1 MNKKQMIGIGMAF
14 VLFLSMTGCGK
25 NSGIPKLKKPVSESV
40 QSVKAEKKSIIE
52 EQVVMGDVTSH
63 YAGCHYTEDKQKVE
77 YFVTYGEH
85 VTKGQVLAKADCSEY
100 EAQLEDMNNQLQQ
113 EKEQTSY
120 EKKHIELEIKQ
131 KKLDQK
137 KAEQREQQKKKAAQ
151 QKKEE
156 QKKEEEKKQEEE
168 AESVENTDAE
178 QSTEQETTEEKEEQQ
193 ENTEEEQESAQAIRA
208 DIRRM
213 ETDLEYKKQLS
224 DIHISKYNKE
234 IAAMKE
240 KISENTLTADVDG
253 YVAYIAFKE
262 EALAM
267 ENIVMI
273 ADTENLYVEL
283 QEELSEP
290 TQKAMTRVYTTY
302 LGKEVELKE
311 QPYSESEQR
320 LAARNSMVL
329 KPRFSVENKKMVLG
343 DYLDVHIVIGES
355 SNTVAVPTTCL
366 YTSDEKQYVYK
377 VVNGKKEKCFV
388 ETGITNGTD
397 VEITSGVEEGDDIFY
412 PIGEKIKYTETETV
426 KKGEI
431 SLWKQ
436 TSVLKL
442 GYPRELEITTGVD
455 EAKLT
460 YATDKRQVEKGDVL
474 ATVQVDTGQADVEE
488 LNSQIDS
495 LERQYKEQ
503 KKTGEEAVRQL
514 KKQGEEQAVALAI
527 AKLKLQHNEAIYTL
541 QKKALSAELERL
553 KKKTGTVT
561 IVASCSGNYE
571 SEFSSDSEHT
581 ILRADHL
588 LGTLTD
594 QTMPYY
600 QSDNMRNVFHY
611 GDHVSVETDNGDT
624 YEGEVV
630 GAYPAGNQEVNFVG
644 EDDNVTYYM
653 MDPIKQ
659 QTMAYIQL
667 KDETAEVSSG
677 KASVTSNAISNVIAL
692 PGEEVKREEN
702 VGEYVWILKDGKPYK
717 QYIVTLRNTDSECWV
732 IRGLSE
738 GDVILKG
745 VE

>member
-1 MNKKQMIGIGMAF
+1 MNKKQMISMGMTFA
-14 VLFLSMTGCGK
+14 LLLGMTGCGK

-137 KAEQREQQKKKAAQ
+137 KAEQLEQQKKKAAQ

-193 ENTEEEQESAQAIRA
+193 ENTEEEQESAQAIQA

-355 SNTVAVPTTCL
+355 SNTVAVPATCL

-514 KKQGEEQAVALAI
+514 KKQREEQAVALAI
-527 AKLKLQHNEAIYTL
+527 AKLELQHNEAIYTL
-541 QKKALSAELERL
+541 QKKALSVELERL

-692 PGEEVKREEN
+692 PEEEVKREEN

-738 GDVILKG
+738 GDVVLKG

>member
-1 MNKKQMIGIGMAF
+1 MNKKQMISMGMTF
-14 VLFLSMTGCGK
+14 VLLLGMTGCGK

-77 YFVTYGEH
+77 YLVTYGEH

-100 EAQLEDMNNQLQQ
+100 EAQLKDMNNQLQQ

-120 EKKHIELEIKQ
+120 EKKHIELEIRQ

-137 KAEQREQQKKKAAQ
+137 KAEQLEQQKKKAAQ

-156 QKKEEEKKQEEE
+156 QKKEEEKKQEE

-193 ENTEEEQESAQAIRA
+193 ENTEEEQESAQAIQA

-240 KISENTLTADVDG
+240 KIAENTLTADVDG

-302 LGKEVELKE
+302 LGEEVELKE
-311 QPYSESEQR
+311 LPYSESEQR

-495 LERQYKEQ
+495 LERQYKKQ

-527 AKLKLQHNEAIYTL
+527 AKLELQHNEAIYTL

-561 IVASCSGNYE
+561 IVAPCSGNYE

-600 QSDNMRNVFHY
+600 QSDNRKNVFHY
-611 GDHVSVETDNGDT
+611 GDRVSVETDNGDT

-630 GAYPAGNQEVNFVG
+630 GAYPAGNQEVNIVG

-677 KASVTSNAISNVIAL
+677 KASVTSNAISNVIVL

-717 QYIVTLRNTDSECWV
+717 QYVVTLRNTDSECWV

>member
-1 MNKKQMIGIGMAF
+1 MNKKQMISMGMTF
-14 VLFLSMTGCGK
+14 VLLLGMTGCGK

-63 YAGCHYTEDKQKVE
+63 YAGCYYTEDKQKVE
-77 YFVTYGEH
+77 YLVTYGEH

-137 KAEQREQQKKKAAQ
+137 KAEQLEQQKKKAAQ

-193 ENTEEEQESAQAIRA
+193 DNTEEEQESAQAIQA

-253 YVAYIAFKE
+253 YVTYIAFKE

-302 LGKEVELKE
+302 LGEEVELKE
-311 QPYSESEQR
+311 LPYSESEQR

-527 AKLKLQHNEAIYTL
+527 AKLELQHNEAIYTL

-611 GDHVSVETDNGDT
+611 GDHVSVEIDNGDT

-677 KASVTSNAISNVIAL
+677 KASVTSNAISNVIVL
-692 PGEEVKREEN
+692 PEEEIEREEN

>member
-1 MNKKQMIGIGMAF
+1 MNKKQMISMGMTF
-14 VLFLSMTGCGK
+14 VLLLGMNGCGK
-25 NSGIPKLKKPVSESV
+25 NSEIPKLKKPVSESV

-137 KAEQREQQKKKAAQ
+137 KAEQLEQQKKKAAQ

-193 ENTEEEQESAQAIRA
+193 ENTEEEQESAQAIQA

-302 LGKEVELKE
+302 LGEEVELKE
-311 QPYSESEQR
+311 LPYSESEQR

-514 KKQGEEQAVALAI
+514 KKQREEQAVALAI
-527 AKLKLQHNEAIYTL
+527 AKLELQHNEAIYTL
-541 QKKALSAELERL
+541 QKKALSVELERL

-692 PGEEVKREEN
+692 PEEEVKREEN

-738 GDVILKG
+738 GDVVLKG

>member
-1 MNKKQMIGIGMAF
+1 MNKKQMISMGMTFA
-14 VLFLSMTGCGK
+14 LLLGMNGCGK
-25 NSGIPKLKKPVSESV
+25 NSEIPKLKKPVSESV

-137 KAEQREQQKKKAAQ
+137 KAEQLEQQKKKAAQ

-193 ENTEEEQESAQAIRA
+193 ENTEEEQESAQAIQA

-302 LGKEVELKE
+302 LGEEVELKE
-311 QPYSESEQR
+311 LPYSESEQR

-343 DYLDVHIVIGES
+343 DYLDVHIVMGES

-527 AKLKLQHNEAIYTL
+527 AKLELQHNEAIYTL

-611 GDHVSVETDNGDT
+611 GDRVSVETDNGDT

>member
-1 MNKKQMIGIGMAF
+1 MNKKQMISMGMTFA
-14 VLFLSMTGCGK
+14 LLLGMTGCGK
-25 NSGIPKLKKPVSESV
+25 NSEIPKLKKPVSESV

-137 KAEQREQQKKKAAQ
+137 KAEQLEQQKKKAAQ
-151 QKKEE
+151 RKKEE

-193 ENTEEEQESAQAIRA
+193 ETTEEEQESAQAIRA

-273 ADTENLYVEL
+273 ADTEKLYVEL

-302 LGKEVELKE
+302 LGEEVELKE

-514 KKQGEEQAVALAI
+514 KKQREEQAVALAI
-527 AKLKLQHNEAIYTL
+527 AKLELQHNEAIYTL
-541 QKKALSAELERL
+541 QKKALSVELERL

-692 PGEEVKREEN
+692 PEEEVKREEN

-738 GDVILKG
+738 GDVVLKG

>member
-1 MNKKQMIGIGMAF
+1 MNKKQMISMGMTFA
-14 VLFLSMTGCGK
+14 LLLGMIGCGK
-25 NSGIPKLKKPVSESV
+25 NSEIPKLKKPVSESV

-137 KAEQREQQKKKAAQ
+137 KAEQLEQQKKKAAQ

-273 ADTENLYVEL
+273 ADTEKLYVEL

-302 LGKEVELKE
+302 LGEEVELKE

-527 AKLKLQHNEAIYTL
+527 AKLELQHNEAIYTL
-541 QKKALSAELERL
+541 QKKALSVELERL

>member
-1 MNKKQMIGIGMAF
+1 MNKKQMISMGMTF
-14 VLFLSMTGCGK
+14 VLLLGMTGCGK

-77 YFVTYGEH
+77 YLVTYGEH

-120 EKKHIELEIKQ
+120 EKKHIELEIRQ

-137 KAEQREQQKKKAAQ
+137 KAEQLERQKKKAAQ

-168 AESVENTDAE
+168 ESVENTDAE
-178 QSTEQETTEEKEEQQ
+178 RSTEQETTEEKEEQQ
-193 ENTEEEQESAQAIRA
+193 ENTEEEQESAQAIQA

-302 LGKEVELKE
+302 LGEEVELKE
-311 QPYSESEQR
+311 LPYSESEQR

-527 AKLKLQHNEAIYTL
+527 AKLELQHNEAIYTL

-600 QSDNMRNVFHY
+600 QSDNRKNVFHY
-611 GDHVSVETDNGDT
+611 GDRVSVETDNGDT

-630 GAYPAGNQEVNFVG
+630 GAYPAGNQEVNIVG

-677 KASVTSNAISNVIAL
+677 KASVTSNAISNVIVL

-717 QYIVTLRNTDSECWV
+717 QYVVTLRNTDSECWV

>member
-1 MNKKQMIGIGMAF
+1 MNKKQMISMGMTFA
-14 VLFLSMTGCGK
+14 LLLGMTGCGK
-25 NSGIPKLKKPVSESV
+25 NSEIPKLKKPVSESV

-137 KAEQREQQKKKAAQ
+137 KAEKLEQQKKKAAQ

-193 ENTEEEQESAQAIRA
+193 ENTEEEQESAQAIQA

-302 LGKEVELKE
+302 LGEEVELKE
-311 QPYSESEQR
+311 LPYSESEQR

-460 YATDKRQVEKGDVL
+460 YATDKHQVEKGDVL

-527 AKLKLQHNEAIYTL
+527 AKLELQHNEAIYTL

>member
-1 MNKKQMIGIGMAF
+1 MNKKQMISMGMIFA
-14 VLFLSMTGCGK
+14 LLLGMTGCGK
-25 NSGIPKLKKPVSESV
+25 NSEIPKLKKPVSESV

-100 EAQLEDMNNQLQQ
+100 EEQLEDMNNQLQQ

-137 KAEQREQQKKKAAQ
+137 KAEQLEQQKKKAAQ

-302 LGKEVELKE
+302 LGEEVELKE
-311 QPYSESEQR
+311 LPYSESEQR

-527 AKLKLQHNEAIYTL
+527 AKLELQHNEAIYTL

-738 GDVILKG
+738 GYVVLKG

>member
-1 MNKKQMIGIGMAF
+1 MNKKQMISMGMTF
-14 VLFLSMTGCGK
+14 VLLLGMTGCGK

-77 YFVTYGEH
+77 YLVTYGEH

-120 EKKHIELEIKQ
+120 EKKHIELEIRQ

-137 KAEQREQQKKKAAQ
+137 KAEQLEQQKKKAAQ

-193 ENTEEEQESAQAIRA
+193 ENTEEKQESAQAIQA

-290 TQKAMTRVYTTY
+290 TQTAMTRVYTTY
-302 LGKEVELKE
+302 LGEEVELKE
-311 QPYSESEQR
+311 LPYSESEQR

-366 YTSDEKQYVYK
+366 YTSEEKQYVYK

-426 KKGEI
+426 KKEEI

-527 AKLKLQHNEAIYTL
+527 AKLELQHNEAIYTL

-600 QSDNMRNVFHY
+600 QSDNRKNVFHY
-611 GDHVSVETDNGDT
+611 GDRVSVETDNGDT

-630 GAYPAGNQEVNFVG
+630 GAYPAGNQEVNIVG

-677 KASVTSNAISNVIAL
+677 KASVTSNAISNVIVL

>member
-1 MNKKQMIGIGMAF
+1 
-14 VLFLSMTGCGK
+14 
-25 NSGIPKLKKPVSESV
+25 
-40 QSVKAEKKSIIE
+40 
-52 EQVVMGDVTSH
+52 
-63 YAGCHYTEDKQKVE
+63 
-77 YFVTYGEH
+77 
-85 VTKGQVLAKADCSEY
+85 
-100 EAQLEDMNNQLQQ
+100 
-113 EKEQTSY
+113 
-120 EKKHIELEIKQ
+120 
-131 KKLDQK
+131 
-137 KAEQREQQKKKAAQ
+137 
-151 QKKEE
+151 
-156 QKKEEEKKQEEE
+156 
-168 AESVENTDAE
+168 
-178 QSTEQETTEEKEEQQ
+178 
-193 ENTEEEQESAQAIRA
+193 
-208 DIRRM
+208 M

-302 LGKEVELKE
+302 LGEEVELKE
-311 QPYSESEQR
+311 LPYSESEQR

-460 YATDKRQVEKGDVL
+460 YATDKHQVEKGDVL

-488 LNSQIDS
+488 LNSQINS

-527 AKLKLQHNEAIYTL
+527 AKLELQHNETIYTL

-692 PGEEVKREEN
+692 PEEEVKREEN

-738 GDVILKG
+738 GDVVLKG

>member
-1 MNKKQMIGIGMAF
+1 MNKKQMISMGMTFVLLLGMA
-14 VLFLSMTGCGK
+14 GCGK

-77 YFVTYGEH
+77 YLVTYGEC
-85 VTKGQVLAKADCSEY
+85 VTKGQVLAKADSSEY

-137 KAEQREQQKKKAAQ
+137 KAEQLEQQKKKAAQ

-193 ENTEEEQESAQAIRA
+193 ENTEEEQESAQAIQA

-240 KISENTLTADVDG
+240 KISENTLTADADG

-302 LGKEVELKE
+302 LGEEVELKE
-311 QPYSESEQR
+311 LPYSESEQR

-355 SNTVAVPTTCL
+355 SNAVAVPTTCL

-412 PIGEKIKYTETETV
+412 PIGEKIKYAETETV

-436 TSVLKL
+436 TSILKL

-460 YATDKRQVEKGDVL
+460 YATDKHQVEKGDVL

-527 AKLKLQHNEAIYTL
+527 AKLELQHNEAIYTL

-667 KDETAEVSSG
+667 KDEKAEVSSG
-677 KASVTSNAISNVIAL
+677 KASVTSNAISNVIVL

-717 QYIVTLRNTDSECWV
+717 QYIVTLRNTDSDCWV

>member
-1 MNKKQMIGIGMAF
+1 MNKKQMISMGMTFA
-14 VLFLSMTGCGK
+14 LLLGMTGCGK
-25 NSGIPKLKKPVSESV
+25 NSEIPKLKKPVSESV

-137 KAEQREQQKKKAAQ
+137 KAEQLEQQKKKAAQ

-224 DIHISKYNKE
+224 NIHISKYNKE

-302 LGKEVELKE
+302 LGEEVELKE

-527 AKLKLQHNEAIYTL
+527 AKLELQHNEAIYTL
-541 QKKALSAELERL
+541 QKKALSVELERL

-594 QTMPYY
+594 QRMPYY

-611 GDHVSVETDNGDT
+611 GDHVSVETYNGDT

-692 PGEEVKREEN
+692 PEEEVKREEN

-738 GDVILKG
+738 GDVVLKG

>member
-1 MNKKQMIGIGMAF
+1 
-14 VLFLSMTGCGK
+14 
-25 NSGIPKLKKPVSESV
+25 
-40 QSVKAEKKSIIE
+40 
-52 EQVVMGDVTSH
+52 
-63 YAGCHYTEDKQKVE
+63 
-77 YFVTYGEH
+77 
-85 VTKGQVLAKADCSEY
+85 
-100 EAQLEDMNNQLQQ
+100 
-113 EKEQTSY
+113 
-120 EKKHIELEIKQ
+120 
-131 KKLDQK
+131 
-137 KAEQREQQKKKAAQ
+137 
-151 QKKEE
+151 
-156 QKKEEEKKQEEE
+156 
-168 AESVENTDAE
+168 
-178 QSTEQETTEEKEEQQ
+178 
-193 ENTEEEQESAQAIRA
+193 
-208 DIRRM
+208 
-213 ETDLEYKKQLS
+213 
-224 DIHISKYNKE
+224 
-234 IAAMKE
+234 
-240 KISENTLTADVDG
+240 
-253 YVAYIAFKE
+253 
-262 EALAM
+262 
-267 ENIVMI
+267 
-273 ADTENLYVEL
+273 
-283 QEELSEP
+283 
-290 TQKAMTRVYTTY
+290 
-302 LGKEVELKE
+302 
-311 QPYSESEQR
+311 
-320 LAARNSMVL
+320 
-329 KPRFSVENKKMVLG
+329 MVLG

-460 YATDKRQVEKGDVL
+460 YATDKHQVEKGDVL

-527 AKLKLQHNEAIYTL
+527 AKLELQHNEAIYTL